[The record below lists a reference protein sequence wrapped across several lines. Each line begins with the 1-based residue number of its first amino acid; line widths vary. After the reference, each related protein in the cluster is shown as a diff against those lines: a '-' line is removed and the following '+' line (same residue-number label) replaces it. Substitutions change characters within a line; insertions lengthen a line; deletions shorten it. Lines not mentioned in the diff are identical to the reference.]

1 MTQNLQKIINF
12 SLIILSSVFFTL
24 NAEAASKTSATPKKT
39 TESLDRI
46 AAVVNDSIITQS
58 ELDEAVLN
66 IKRQMAA
73 SHTPPPPEAVLVKRV
88 LDQMI
93 DRKLQML
100 LAEQAGVQIT
110 DEQLTKAI
118 TSIAA
123 QNKITVK
130 ELYAKV
136 ASSGT
141 DVSTYHKEI
150 REEMLLQEIQQHEVG
165 AKITITP
172 QEVDDFMRSAS
183 WKSYYNKE
191 YHLEDIL
198 IALPEAPTPQ
208 NVAQAKKQAEAVLA
222 KLHKGMSF
230 SQVAVAE
237 SGNTSALQGG
247 DLGWLKLPQIP
258 PTFSSELVHMKVN
271 DIMGPVPT
279 PNGFHIIRL
288 AGLRDA
294 ATTGDAVSQRK
305 QVEQLLFQRKLEEG
319 LQSWVTKLR
328 SEAFINTHPEN

>member
-1 MTQNLQKIINF
+1 MTLQKIINC
-12 SLIILSSVFFTL
+12 SLILLSSAFLTL
-24 NAEAASKTSATPKKT
+24 NAEAASKTGTTPKKN

-46 AAVVNDSIITQS
+46 VAVVNDSIITQT
-58 ELDEAVLN
+58 ELNEAMQN
-66 IKRQMAA
+66 IKRQMKA
-73 SHTPPPPEAVLVKRV
+73 SNTPVPAQEVLQKRV
-88 LDQMI
+88 LDQLI

-100 LAEQAGVQIT
+100 LAEQAGVQIS
-110 DEQLTKAI
+110 DEQLNKAVA
-118 TSIAA
+118 SIAA

-136 ASSGT
+136 ASSGV
-141 DVSTYHKEI
+141 DVSSYHKEI

-165 AKITITP
+165 AKINITP

-183 WKSYYNKE
+183 WKGFYNKE

-198 IALPEAPTPQ
+198 ITLPEAPTPQ
-208 NVAQAKKQAEAVLA
+208 AVAQAKKKAEEVLA

-237 SGNTSALQGG
+237 SGNTQALQGG

-271 DIMGPVPT
+271 DIMGPVAT

-288 AGLRDA
+288 AGLRNSTATIDA
-294 ATTGDAVSQRK
+294 AAQRK

-319 LQSWVTKLR
+319 
-328 SEAFINTHPEN
+328 INTHPEN